1 MNIII
6 PLGGIGERFKNNGYT
21 TPKPLI
27 NIFGKP
33 MIFYLLDNLHLKKE
47 DNLII
52 IYNKELNNYS
62 FDNIIKQKYN
72 NINIIELNKQTE
84 GAAETI
90 LIGLSNINTNMLN
103 NKCVLIDGDTFYNV
117 DILSQ
122 YRIEENNAIVCFK
135 DIQDKPIYS
144 YIEVDEKQNIINIKE
159 KIKISDY
166 ANTGCYCFK
175 SGTILKKYC
184 QQIIDSNI
192 REKNEFYT
200 SCVIK
205 AMLDDQHIF
214 KSICINYNDFTC
226 VGTPMQLKIYCS
238 NLSNNISNDSDKK
251 RICFELDNT
260 LINISP
266 QNIINPIYKN
276 IEYLQFLKKL
286 GHYII
291 IHTSRNMEQ
300 CNGNIGMIV
309 KNVGKDVIST
319 LETFNIP
326 YDELHFGKPFA
337 DFYIDN
343 RAINAY
349 DDLEKKIGIYKT
361 NIQERDF
368 NEIISDK
375 MDIII
380 KKSKNNK
387 LKGEIY
393 YYMNIPIEIKKY
405 FPIFIDSGPD
415 FYSIEKINGIT
426 LSYLYVNESL
436 SEEIFARYLGLIY
449 EIHMLKKDGNSNDGN
464 SNDGINIYY
473 NYCNKI
479 KKRYESYDYST
490 YTNSLE
496 IYTELMNYFTEYENQ
511 QKGIFG
517 IIHGDA
523 VFSNC
528 LLNNNNNFK
537 LIDMNGIQDD
547 KCTIYGDILYDY
559 GKIYQSLIG
568 YDEILLNKILS
579 NDYKKNL
586 IKVFND
592 FIICK
597 FGESYINVIKMITNS
612 LLFSLIPLHHNNKCF
627 DFFSLVKI

>member
-90 LIGLSNINTNMLN
+90 LIGLSNITNEMLK
-103 NKCVLIDGDTFYNV
+103 NKCVLVDGDTFYNV

-122 YRIEENNAIVCFK
+122 YRKEENNAIVCFK
-135 DIQDKPIYS
+135 DVQDKPIYS
-144 YIEVDEKQNIINIKE
+144 YIEIDEKQNIKDIKE
-159 KIKISDY
+159 KCKISEY

-175 SGTILKKYC
+175 NGNILKQYC
-184 QQIIDSNI
+184 QKIIDSNI

-205 AMLDDQHIF
+205 EMLKDDHIF
-214 KSICINYNDFTC
+214 KAIVIQYNDFTC
-226 VGTPMQLKIYCS
+226 VGTPMQLKIFCS
-238 NLSNNISNDSDKK
+238 NLSNNNDKK

-266 QNIINPIYKN
+266 QDIICPIYKN

-286 GHYII
+286 GHTII
-291 IHTSRNMEQ
+291 ICTSRNMDIY
-300 CNGNIGMIV
+300 NGNVGLIV
-309 KNVGKDVIST
+309 KNICKTVIDT
-319 LETFNIP
+319 LKIFEIP

-343 RAINAY
+343 KAINAY

-380 KKSKNNK
+380 KKSKTNK

-393 YYMNIPIEIKKY
+393 YYLHIPIEIKKY
-405 FPIFIDSGPD
+405 FPIFIDYGTD

-436 SEEIFARYLGLIY
+436 SEEILTRYLGLMH
-449 EIHMLKKDGNSNDGN
+449 EIHMLQRDNSPED
-464 SNDGINIYY
+464 INIYH
-473 NYCNKI
+473 NYSNKI
-479 KKRYESYDYST
+479 KNRYDSYNYSQYPNSEGIYKILIDY
-490 YTNSLE
+490 
-496 IYTELMNYFTEYENQ
+496 FREYE
-511 QKGIFG
+511 KEKRGIFG
-517 IIHGDA
+517 IIHGDS

-528 LLNNNNNFK
+528 LLDNNNNFK
-537 LIDMNGIQDD
+537 LIDMNGTLNDTY
-547 KCTIYGDILYDY
+547 TIYGDILYDY
-559 GKIYQSLIG
+559 SKIYQSLIG

-579 NDYKKNL
+579 NDYKRNL
-586 IKVFND
+586 INVFKS
-592 FIICK
+592 FIVSK
-597 FGESYINVIKMITNS
+597 FGELYIEYIKMITNS
-612 LLFSLIPLHHNNKCF
+612 LLFSLIPLHNNNKCV
-627 DFFSLVKI
+627 DFFKLIDL